1 MISIVGNNQKELEAD
16 EFRNLMKSFEKVI
29 LDIGTG
35 DGRFVYKN
43 ALKNDKNL
51 YIGLDPVVKQL
62 EKYSKKAIR
71 KKLKN
76 ILFVQGSAENI
87 PPELFCEI
95 NKIFINLPWGTLLE
109 KIVKTDQYFIKDLYI
124 LLKKQGELEITF
136 GYLPEL
142 EPSETQRLSLPNISL
157 DFISNTIMSNFK
169 IYGFNINSVEE
180 ISKEYLKNIETTW
193 SKKLTFG
200 KNRKIYKINFS
211 KNED

>member
-62 EKYSKKAIR
+62 EKYSKKAVR
-71 KKLKN
+71 KNLKN
-76 ILFVQGSAENI
+76 VLFVQGSAENI

-95 NKIFINLPWGTLLE
+95 NKIFINLPWGTLLK

-142 EPSETQRLSLPNISL
+142 EPSEYKRLSLPNISL

-200 KNRKIYKINFS
+200 KNRKIYKSNLS